1 MAEDINATQAA
12 IARILHKMEAADSE
26 FCASVKKAGHNYF
39 TEFSREYFGMYMKPI
54 KTPDGEVILEP
65 SPVTEKGEEWG
76 IMRMTIPDTVCVK
89 GIDFTKSEVETC
101 IRLSNV
107 HLE

>member
-26 FCASVKKAGHNYF
+26 FCNTVKRMGHNYF
-39 TEFSREYFGMYMKPI
+39 TEFTREYFGMYMKPI
-54 KTPDGEVILEP
+54 KTPDGDVILEP
-65 SPVTEKGEEWG
+65 SPVTDVGEEWG
-76 IMRMTIPDTVCVK
+76 TMRIKIPDTVSVK

>member
-1 MAEDINATQAA
+1 MAEEINATQAA

-26 FCASVKKAGHNYF
+26 FCASVKRMGHNFF
-39 TEFSREYFGMYMKPI
+39 TEFTREYFGTYLKHI

-65 SPVTEKGEEWG
+65 SPITEVGEEWG
-76 IMRMTIPDTVCVK
+76 PVRVKIPDTVSIE